1 MKRLFT
7 AALLAIAALA
17 PLGAARAQSEWPT
30 KPIRLILPTVP
41 GGGIDTLSRT
51 LQNAVSERLGK
62 TVLIENRPSTS
73 FIISTEMVARATD
86 DHTIGMILLG
96 THAANPTV
104 HDKLPYDSLADFTM
118 IINLNNSPN
127 IIAVHPSHPAKTLAD
142 LVNEAKANPGK
153 VFYATSGIAGGQ
165 HFAGEMLRQKAGIDI
180 VHVPYKGS
188 GASLKDVVAGH
199 VKVIFGNVISSGPYI
214 QSGSLRALAVT
225 GVKRSPMFPDV
236 PTMAEVGYPGIEVED
251 RYAIVG
257 PAKMPPAIVAKIHD
271 AFRDAMLQPDLQPK
285 LKQQGIYAELMGPD
299 ELRKFMES
307 EMAKLR
313 EIAKAA
319 NIKAEQ

>member
-1 MKRLFT
+1 MKRFFA
-7 AALLAIAALA
+7 AALLAVAALT
-17 PLGAARAQSEWPT
+17 PLAAAHAQGEWPT
-30 KPIRLILPTVP
+30 KPVRLILPTVP

-62 TVLIENRPSTS
+62 PVLIENRPSTS

-165 HFAGEMLRQKAGIDI
+165 HFAGEMLKQKAAIDI

-236 PTMAEVGYPGIEVED
+236 PTMAEAGYPGIEVED
-251 RYAIVG
+251 RYAIIG
-257 PAKMPPAIVAKIHD
+257 PAKMSPAIVAKIHD

-299 ELRKFMES
+299 QLRKFMES
-307 EMAKLR
+307 EMVKLR